1 MTQDENSRWTD
12 PADRRRDPDAVAKVR
27 ELLKDAR
34 IAMLTTVA
42 ADGNLV
48 TRPMATQ
55 QVQFDGDAW
64 FFTEADSPKVTEIQA
79 DPRMNAAY
87 TEGGNYVSLSGTAS
101 VVHDAGKKRELWNS
115 FAGAWF
121 QCEPEDPSVALIKL
135 SADTA
140 EYWDTPGRASSL
152 IAMVKGKLKGER
164 PDVGDNQVVEL

>member
-1 MTQDENSRWTD
+1 MTQDQNSEWTD
-12 PADRRRDPDAVAKVR
+12 PTQRRRDPEAVAKVR
-27 ELLKDAR
+27 EMLKDAR
-34 IAMLTTVA
+34 IAMLTTIA

-64 FFTEADSPKVTEIQA
+64 FFSEADSPKIAEIQA

-101 VVHDAGKKRELWNS
+101 LVDDLDKKRELWNS
-115 FAGAWF
+115 FAEAWF
-121 QCEPEDPSVALIKL
+121 QCKPEDPRVALIKL

-164 PDVGDNQVVEL
+164 PDVGENEVVDL